1 MLAQCPK
8 LLTYA
13 QVEMMLKGRLLDLV
27 LEDPYSNL
35 ALEEGLF
42 LETNVPTLRVWENQK
57 SVVIGRAQLAKY
69 ETDLEYCRSRSIPV
83 VRRLSAGGAVFN
95 GPGNLNWSF
104 FMPRNGGFP
113 GPVGDAKS
121 VFNSFAAL
129 VNGALRKCG
138 VRSEFV
144 PPNTLVDSEGK
155 ICGMAAYL
163 SKETVLCHG
172 TLLID
177 ADLQEVQ
184 NLTRPSPTKIGRRYP
199 RSRFAKVSNCGVKR
213 SDFVSELAGS
223 WPGFEAKDWTPAE
236 KKTWSRLVEKYSS
249 VEWNLG
255 DPFGAKNL

>member
-1 MLAQCPK
+1 MRRPK
-8 LLTYA
+8 SL
-13 QVEMMLKGRLLDLV
+13 VKGRLLDLV

-35 ALEEGLF
+35 ALEEELF
-42 LETNVPTLRVWENQK
+42 MEAGVPTLRVWENQK

-83 VRRLSAGGAVFN
+83 VRRMTAGGAVFN

-104 FMPRNGGFP
+104 FVPRNGRSP
-113 GPVGDAKS
+113 GPMGDAKS
-121 VFNSFAAL
+121 VFNTFAAI
-129 VNGALRKCG
+129 VNEALRKCG

-144 PPNTLVDSEGK
+144 PPNTLVDDGGK

-177 ADLQEVQ
+177 ADLKEVQ
-184 NLTRPSPTKIGRRYP
+184 MLTRPSATKIARRYP
-199 RSRFAKVSNCGVKR
+199 RSRFADVSNCGVKR

-223 WPGFEAKDWTPAE
+223 WAGFETEEWTPAE
-236 KKTWSRLVEKYSS
+236 EKTWYRLIEKYRS

-255 DPFGAKNL
+255 DPFGGKNL